1 MCRLSICI
9 PTYNRVRMLKECLD
23 HLLPQVERNDEV
35 EVIVSDNASS
45 DNTESLVKGYM
56 EYHHNL
62 KYFKNQRNLD
72 LDGNII
78 ACIQHASGDYISF
91 FSDDDIALPGT
102 FKCVLDS
109 IDNYR
114 PSIICL
120 SHYGFE
126 GDDYLTKR
134 RVFYPEVDKLFE
146 NGLEFFLFA
155 GLGFISSLTL
165 RTEYAKEFIRCVRMG
180 KNSAHL
186 DISSR
191 IALKKPGPF
200 LFVGTHPVA
209 GRIPPIPHLGY
220 DFLLNAFINVNQLY
234 RELQKEG
241 LLNPKIV
248 HERECKLLKSLI
260 PKYLLNQLVM
270 GDWKTIDHKRKF
282 IKKELGSHWQFY
294 FYVYPIFFIP
304 RQLLIVP
311 YRIIHKLIRFLRVYL
326 YN

>member
-1 MCRLSICI
+1 MYKLSICI
-9 PTYNRVRMLKECLD
+9 PTYNRRQTLKECLD
-23 HLLPQVERNDEV
+23 HLLPQVERNNEV

-45 DNTESLVKGYM
+45 DDTESLVKEYM
-56 EYHHNL
+56 EYHHHL
-62 KYFKNQRNLD
+62 KYFKNQRDLG
-72 LDGNII
+72 LDGNVI
-78 ACIQHASGDYISF
+78 ACIEHASGDYISF

-109 IDNYR
+109 IANHR

-120 SHYGFE
+120 SHYAFE

-146 NGLEFFLFA
+146 NGLDFFLFV

-165 RTEYAKEFIRCVRMG
+165 RTEYAKEFIGYVRMG
-180 KNSAHL
+180 KNSAHI

-191 IALKKPGPF
+191 IALKKSGPF

-209 GRIPPIPHLGY
+209 ARVPSVPHFGY
-220 DFLLNAFINVNQLY
+220 DFVLYAFINVNQLY

-241 LLNPKIV
+241 LLSPKIV
-248 HERECKLLKSLI
+248 HNRERKLLESLI

-270 GDWKTIDHKRKF
+270 GDWKTIDHQRKF
-282 IKKELGSHWQFY
+282 IKKKLGCHWQFY
-294 FYVYPIFFIP
+294 FYVYPLFFIP
-304 RQLLIVP
+304 RQLLTVP
-311 YRIIHKLIRFLRVYL
+311 YRIIHKLIRLLRVYR